1 MARASSAVRRKRPS
15 AAFTTAAALTLAL
28 SLALSIGVLRAP
40 AMAAQVPV
48 TAGTPPLDTSAAP
61 RGFHVSAGGLHPG
74 QFLYQTVLERDA
86 STTPLGSRTVST
98 TLMTYGGAPVW
109 LMLETRTGAGIPA
122 TDSLIADSASL
133 QPIHWNSTV
142 GQARLGIEFRGDT
155 AFGATTAPAGRRSI
169 VAAMPAGTIVSPAML
184 ETVLRLVPL
193 QPGWHDS
200 TTTLSVLLGATALL
214 PTQLSV
220 IGEDRVQVPAGSFD
234 CWVVSV
240 RAASAHGLYWVT
252 KSDPIVVRSAV
263 DVPSLGGAEMVS
275 ALTSIVR

>member
-1 MARASSAVRRKRPS
+1 VQGRRGFTALATLVCLGVVAS
-15 AAFTTAAALTLAL
+15 
-28 SLALSIGVLRAP
+28 
-40 AMAAQVPV
+40 AQVPV
-48 TAGTPPLDTSAAP
+48 TSATPPVDITAP
-61 RGFHVSAGGLHPG
+61 PHRFSVSAGTLRPG

-86 STTPLGSRTVST
+86 STTPLGSRTVT
-98 TLMTYGGAPVW
+98 TAPITYNGTAVW
-109 LMLETRTGAGIPA
+109 LLLETRTGAGIPA
-122 TDSLIADSASL
+122 TDSLIADTAAL
-133 QPIHWNSTV
+133 HPIHWNSVV

-155 AFGATTAPAGRRSI
+155 AFGATTAPAGTRSI
-169 VAAMPAGTIVSPAML
+169 VMALPTSTIVSPAML
-184 ETVLRLVPL
+184 ETMLRLLPL
-193 QPGWHDS
+193 GPGWQDS
-200 TTTLSVLLGATALL
+200 TTTLSVLLGAAALL

-252 KSDPIVVRSAV
+252 KSDPIVVRSAI

>member
-1 MARASSAVRRKRPS
+1 MVRARS
-15 AAFTTAAALTLAL
+15 AATGRRGLAALATLACL
-28 SLALSIGVLRAP
+28 VAVAG
-40 AMAAQVPV
+40 AQVPV
-48 TAGTPPLDTSAAP
+48 TSGAPPVDTTAP
-61 RGFHVSAGGLHPG
+61 PHRFRVSAGALPPG

-98 TLMTYGGAPVW
+98 TLTPYGGVPAW

-142 GQARLGIEFRGDT
+142 GQARLGIEFRSDT
-155 AFGATTAPAGRRSI
+155 AFGATTAPAGTRSI
-169 VAAMPAGTIVSPAML
+169 VAPMPAGTLVSPAML
-184 ETVLRLVPL
+184 ETVLRLLPL
-193 QPGWHDS
+193 GPGWRDS

-240 RAASAHGLYWVT
+240 RAASAHALYWVT
-252 KSDPIVVRSAV
+252 KSDPIVVRSAI

-275 ALTSIVR
+275 ALTSIAR

>member
-1 MARASSAVRRKRPS
+1 VVRASSAVRLRRGL
-15 AAFTTAAALTLAL
+15 AALVFAL
-28 SLALSIGVLRAP
+28 SSASA
-40 AMAAQVPV
+40 AAQVPV
-48 TAGTPPLDTSAAP
+48 TAGSPPVDTTAPP
-61 RGFHVSAGGLHPG
+61 RGFHVFAGALHPG

-98 TLMTYGGAPVW
+98 TLTNYGGTPAW
-109 LMLETRTGAGIPA
+109 LLLETRTGAGIPA
-122 TDSLIADSASL
+122 TDSLIADTASL
-133 QPIHWNSTV
+133 QPIHWNSIV
-142 GQARLGIEFRGDT
+142 GQARLGIEFRADT

-169 VAAMPAGTIVSPAML
+169 VATIPAGTIVSPAML
-184 ETVLRLVPL
+184 ETVLRLLPL

-252 KSDPIVVRSAV
+252 KSDPIVVRSAI

>member
-1 MARASSAVRRKRPS
+1 MPVPPVPPVS
-15 AAFTTAAALTLAL
+15 AAGAPTADSAGQAHRFRVSAAALHA
-28 SLALSIGVLRAP
+28 
-40 AMAAQVPV
+40 
-48 TAGTPPLDTSAAP
+48 
-61 RGFHVSAGGLHPG
+61 G

-86 STTPLGSRTVST
+86 STTPLGSRTVSNTLT
-98 TLMTYGGAPVW
+98 TYAGMPAW
-109 LMLETRTGAGIPA
+109 LMFETRTGAGIPA
-122 TDSLIADSASL
+122 SDSLIADTASL
-133 QPIHWNSTV
+133 QPIHWNSQV
-142 GQARLGIEFRGDT
+142 GQARLGLEFRGDT

-169 VAAMPAGTIVSPAML
+169 VAALPPGTIVSPAML
-184 ETVLRLVPL
+184 ETELRLLPL
-193 QPGWHDS
+193 APGWRDS

-252 KSDPIVVRSAV
+252 KSDPIVVRSAI
-263 DVPSLGGAEMVS
+263 DVPSLGGAEMVN

>member
-1 MARASSAVRRKRPS
+1 MPRHRRVV
-15 AAFTTAAALTLAL
+15 AFTTLTALTVRLAL
-28 SLALSIGVLRAP
+28 ASAA
-40 AMAAQVPV
+40 AAQVPV
-48 TAGTPPLDTSAAP
+48 TSGLPAIDSSATP
-61 RGFHVSAGGLHPG
+61 RGFHVSAGGLRPG
-74 QFLYQTVLERDA
+74 QFLYQT
-86 STTPLGSRTVST
+86 
-98 TLMTYGGAPVW
+98 VW

-122 TDSLIADSASL
+122 TDSLIADTASL

-169 VAAMPAGTIVSPAML
+169 VAPMPAGTIVSSAML
-184 ETVLRLVPL
+184 ETMLRLLPL
-193 QPGWHDS
+193 QPGWRDS